1 MKHPILFLLLV
12 LSSYTW
18 SQKGFDVIHKAERK
32 IERGNYT
39 RALHLLE
46 KAEKMNYGFCG
57 NAWIEAQE
65 SILIDKAEIYSK
77 TGNHLLAANTL
88 NEFSFWM
95 YLYHPENVDSLKTVY
110 CVNEFGKERV
120 KHEIDSCLAIL
131 SWKKVD
137 SMILL
142 EDNTIQL
149 HVSFLEKPFNISFWT
164 YQAARYAS
172 QKKQDDSPIDDP
184 NERLRTALRERPF
197 YQVLR

>member
-18 SQKGFDVIHKAERK
+18 SQKGFDVIRKAERK

-57 NAWIEAQE
+57 NAWIEAEE
-65 SILIDKAEIYSK
+65 SILMNKAKIYSK
-77 TGNHLLAANTL
+77 TGDNLQAANTL
-88 NEFSFWM
+88 NELSFEM
-95 YLYHPENVDSLKTVY
+95 YHPQNVDSLKTVY
-110 CVNEFGKERV
+110 YVNEFGKERV
-120 KHEIDSCLAIL
+120 KHEIDSCIAIL
-131 SWKKVD
+131 SWKEVD

-142 EDNTIQL
+142 EDMTIQL

-164 YQAARYAS
+164 YQGARYAS